1 MLSITPTAS
10 GAAPVQPENRS
21 EVFFPFDVTVN
32 KTADQ
37 VVREIRVTSPKV
49 SILASDELRVLP
61 DRVIKTIFVP
71 ESTPVSVEVI
81 GADGNV
87 VETGRAEVVVTETQ
101 RFIYDQNR
109 LTGRRP
115 VQKVALK

>member
-1 MLSITPTAS
+1 MLSITQTVS

-21 EVFFPFDVTVN
+21 EVFFPFDVTVS
-32 KTADQ
+32 KTVDQ
-37 VVREIRVTSPKV
+37 VVREIRVTSPTV
-49 SILASDELRVLP
+49 TILASDELRVFP
-61 DRVIKTIFVP
+61 DRVSKTIFVP
-71 ESTPVSVEVI
+71 STTVVIVEAI
-81 GADGNV
+81 GADGSPF
-87 VETGRAEVVVTETQ
+87 ETGKAEVVVTETQ